1 MEQIQPKILHR
12 TPACLKLLPAIFAW
26 WFAAGEGNH
35 VITHRPL
42 THSYLRFRGP
52 SQKELAESTELCV
65 ATSATRGQ
73 EVQIA
78 HSALVTKD
86 SQQYN
91 TAAQSSS
98 AAASLLL
105 PGLPNSSEAPA
116 GRTYNFD
123 HVFGEQADQAMLYA
137 EVIQPILDEVL
148 LGYNCTVFAYG
159 QTGTGK
165 T

>member
-1 MEQIQPKILHR
+1 MQ
-12 TPACLKLLPAIFAW
+12 
-26 WFAAGEGNH
+26 
-35 VITHRPL
+35 
-42 THSYLRFRGP
+42 
-52 SQKELAESTELCV
+52 ST
-65 ATSATRGQ
+65 
-73 EVQIA
+73 
-78 HSALVTKD
+78 
-86 SQQYN
+86 
-91 TAAQSSS
+91 S

-105 PGLPNSSEAPA
+105 PGLPNQSEAPS
-116 GRTYNFD
+116 GRIYNFD

>member
-1 MEQIQPKILHR
+1 MQVGG
-12 TPACLKLLPAIFAW
+12 LK
-26 WFAAGEGNH
+26 H
-35 VITHRPL
+35 VTERANDVAVFLIDL
-42 THSYLRFRGP
+42 SYDHRGP
-52 SQKELAESTELCV
+52 SSKELAESTELCV
-65 ATSATRGQ
+65 ATCATRGQ

-78 HSALVTKD
+78 HSALSSRD
-86 SQQYN
+86 SQATN
-91 TAAQSSS
+91 TAQTSS

-105 PGLPNSSEAPA
+105 PGLPNQSDIPA

-165 T
+165 TQVIPFAILFWLADLSHN

>member
-1 MEQIQPKILHR
+1 M
-12 TPACLKLLPAIFAW
+12 
-26 WFAAGEGNH
+26 N
-35 VITHRPL
+35 
-42 THSYLRFRGP
+42 RGP

-65 ATSATRGQ
+65 ATCATRGQ

-78 HSALVTKD
+78 QSALGSRD
-86 SQQYN
+86 QAGSSS
-91 TAAQSSS
+91 AQNSS

-105 PGLPNSSEAPA
+105 PGLPNQSEVPT
-116 GRTYNFD
+116 GRIYNFD